1 MSGQRVLVVDD
12 DLHIRRL
19 LHSTLTRGGY
29 EPIEA
34 VNAKEA
40 LALAAEHRPDAVL
53 LDLGLPDRD
62 GLEIVQLLKKA
73 SPAPILV
80 LSSRDATD
88 QKVAALDLGA
98 DDYVTK
104 PFDSEEV
111 LARLRVSLRH
121 RLQAEGAVPVVRAG
135 DLVIDL
141 ADRRIMRGEEE
152 IHLTRKEYEVLR
164 ILAASPG
171 RVVTNQ
177 RALEAAWPREYDKR
191 IDYLRI
197 VVRNLRQKL
206 EVDPARPSLIVNELG
221 VGYRLIVDPETL

>member
-1 MSGQRVLVVDD
+1 MSGQRVLIVDD

-19 LHSTLTRGGY
+19 LQSTLARGGY
-29 EPIEA
+29 DAIEA
-34 VNAKEA
+34 TSAKEA

-80 LSSRDATD
+80 LSARDSTD
-88 QKVAALDLGA
+88 HKVAALDLGA

-121 RLQAEGAVPVVRAG
+121 RLQAEGAEPVVRAG

-171 RVVTNQ
+171 RVVTHQ
-177 RALEAAWPREYDKR
+177 RALEAAWPREYDRR

-221 VGYRLIVDPETL
+221 VGYRLIVDH

>member
-80 LSSRDATD
+80 LSARDATD

-171 RVVTNQ
+171 RVVTHQ

-221 VGYRLIVDPETL
+221 VGYRLIVDP

>member
-19 LHSTLTRGGY
+19 LNSTLTRGGY

-80 LSSRDATD
+80 LSARATIS
-88 QKVAALDLGA
+88 
-98 DDYVTK
+98 
-104 PFDSEEV
+104 PNCS
-111 LARLRVSLRH
+111 
-121 RLQAEGAVPVVRAG
+121 
-135 DLVIDL
+135 
-141 ADRRIMRGEEE
+141 
-152 IHLTRKEYEVLR
+152 IH
-164 ILAASPG
+164 
-171 RVVTNQ
+171 
-177 RALEAAWPREYDKR
+177 
-191 IDYLRI
+191 
-197 VVRNLRQKL
+197 
-206 EVDPARPSLIVNELG
+206 
-221 VGYRLIVDPETL
+221 